1 MMMVVLRMVMS
12 RGRQMKKKKKK
23 MMMIMMLMMIM
34 MMMRRRRR
42 HVTGAILC
50 ENLQVKCRRPD
61 GSHDRDPDFVQTC
74 TVEMHLDMS
83 QEQFVGAVAVEMHLD
98 MSEDVRRCQ
107 KSHSIREFTGKMP
120 QTKTATQTLCEPAQS
135 KCTWTCHK
143 SHFVEEITGKMPPP
157 RWSTLIKHRPHKLL

>member
-1 MMMVVLRMVMS
+1 MS
-12 RGRQMKKKKKK
+12 RGRQMKKKKK
-23 MMMIMMLMMIM
+23 MMMIMMM

-74 TVEMHLDMS
+74 TVDMHLDMS

-120 QTKTATQTLCEPAQS
+120 QTKTATQTLCESAQS

-143 SHFVEEITGKMPPP
+143 SHFVQEITGKMPPP

>member
-1 MMMVVLRMVMS
+1 MILWVMMMVVLRMVMS
-12 RGRQMKKKKKK
+12 RGRQMKKKKK
-23 MMMIMMLMMIM
+23 MMMIMMM

-98 MSEDVRRCQ
+98 MSEDVRKAILFENLLEKCR
-107 KSHSIREFTGKMP
+107 RP
-120 QTKTATQTLCEPAQS
+120 RPRPRLCAS
-135 KCTWTCHK
+135 LRSRNALGHVTRAILYKK
-143 SHFVEEITGKMPPP
+143 
-157 RWSTLIKHRPHKLL
+157 

>member
-23 MMMIMMLMMIM
+23 MMMMIM
-34 MMMRRRRR
+34 MMMMIRRRRRRR

-107 KSHSIREFTGKMP
+107 KKPFYSRIYWKNAADQDRDPDFVRACAVEMHLDMS
-120 QTKTATQTLCEPAQS
+120 QEPF
-135 KCTWTCHK
+135 CT
-143 SHFVEEITGKMPPP
+143 
-157 RWSTLIKHRPHKLL
+157 RNNR